1 MIQNF
6 KDKKCARFFDGEDVR
21 QYRSFSDQLIR
32 RLTVMNDA
40 ETLQDLQALRSN
52 RFEALVGD
60 RKGQYSIRI
69 NKQWRL
75 CFRWDPEGPG
85 DVEVVDYH

>member
-6 KDKKCARFFDGEDVR
+6 KDKKCLRFFDGEDVR
-21 QYRSFSDQLIR
+21 QYRGFAEQLER
-32 RLTVMNDA
+32 RLTVLNDA

-75 CFRWDPEGPG
+75 CFRWESEGPG

>member
-6 KDKKCARFFDGEDVR
+6 RDKKCSRFFDGEDVR
-21 QYRSFSDQLIR
+21 QYRGFADQLER
-32 RLTVMNDA
+32 RLTVLNDA

-75 CFRWDPEGPG
+75 CFRWESEGPG

>member
-6 KDKKCARFFDGEDVR
+6 KDKKCSRFFDGEDVR
-21 QYRSFSDQLIR
+21 QYRSFADQLTR
-32 RLTVMNDA
+32 RLTVLNDA
-40 ETLQDLQALRSN
+40 ESLQDLMALRSN

-75 CFRWDPEGPG
+75 CFRWDSEGPEA
-85 DVEVVDYH
+85 VEVVDYH

>member
-6 KDKKCARFFDGEDVR
+6 KDKKCSRFFDGEDVR
-21 QYRSFSDQLIR
+21 QYRSFADQLTR
-32 RLTVMNDA
+32 RLTVLNDA
-40 ETLQDLQALRSN
+40 ESLQDLMALRSN

-75 CFRWDPEGPG
+75 SFGWDSEGPEAL
-85 DVEVVDYH
+85 EVFDYH